1 MTDFMRYAFIDES
14 GTVGV
19 PGGTHFLVVAL
30 INADNPREIEM
41 PVRRAYK
48 KYGRSLKHGE
58 IKASEFE
65 EKANFKLLEEISKQ
79 NISIFSTIVNQQLIL
94 KPPKKMEDIYRKAVS
109 NTIYQLV
116 ERFPR
121 INIFLDQRYTNKHHR
136 FELETTI
143 RETIQDLPQK
153 IVLIQQ
159 EDSLKRKEL
168 QAADAVA
175 WALFQK
181 YEHKNSSFYNLIS
194 SKVEKEEI
202 LIIKDWTK
210 LNK

>member
-1 MTDFMRYAFIDES
+1 MTDFMHYAFIDES

-30 INADNPREIEM
+30 INAHHPREIEM

-65 EKANFKLLEEISKQ
+65 EKAIFRLLKEISKQ
-79 NISIFSTIVNQQLIL
+79 NISIFSTIVDQRII
-94 KPPKKMEDIYRKAVS
+94 KIPPKKMEDIYRKSIAK
-109 NTIYQLV
+109 TIYHLV
-116 ERFPR
+116 EQYPQ
-121 INIFLDQRYTNKHHR
+121 ITVCLDRRYTNKSHR
-136 FELETTI
+136 LELEIEI
-143 RETIQDLPQK
+143 RKKIQDLPGK

-159 EDSLKRKEL
+159 EDSVKRKEL

-175 WALFQK
+175 WAFFQK
-181 YEHKNSSFYNLIS
+181 YEHKITTFYDLIS
-194 SKVEKEEI
+194 SKIEKEEV
-202 LIIKDWTK
+202 LEIKNWIK
-210 LNK
+210 LG

>member
-1 MTDFMRYAFIDES
+1 MTDFMYYAFIDES

-19 PGGTHFLVVAL
+19 LGGTHFLVVAL

-65 EKANFKLLEEISKQ
+65 QKAIFRLLEEISKQ
-79 NISIFSTIVNQQLIL
+79 NISIFSTIVNQQVIV
-94 KPPKKMEDIYRKAVS
+94 KPPDKMEDIYRKAVS
-109 NTIYQLV
+109 NTIYRLV
-116 ERFPR
+116 ESFPR

-143 RETIQDLPQK
+143 REAIQDLPQK

-175 WALFQK
+175 WAFFQK
-181 YEHKNSSFYNLIS
+181 YEHNNADFYNLIT
-194 SKVEKEEI
+194 SKIKSEEI

-210 LNK
+210 LKK